1 VINQA
6 KIMTYENQIKNSTNK
21 IRTTWNV
28 INSEVHK
35 KAIKDNIQTLH
46 IEGKNINNLK
56 IIMEAFNNYFSRI
69 ADSIHDQ
76 IKEDGTSSK
85 IISPTECLGNYMT
98 YMTKAF
104 ITHFQ
109 KYKL

>member
-1 VINQA
+1 
-6 KIMTYENQIKNSTNK
+6 M
-21 IRTTWNV
+21 
-28 INSEVHK
+28 
-35 KAIKDNIQTLH
+35 
-46 IEGKNINNLK
+46 EGKNIKNLK
-56 IIMEAFNNYFSRI
+56 IITEAFNNYFSRV

-104 ITHFQ
+104 DSPFPEIQIMKTTSFEIERIIES
-109 KYKL
+109 LLG